1 MGSNDTLMAHPHG
14 QFRKV
19 KRHITCKRKSKH
31 SGIAQV
37 IAWRKLKRRAGRI
50 IEARH
55 KNKHRSINCKRKLKS
70 STNWSPSVAQVKAQY
85 QVQKESQWMLLYIY
99 PLAHTTSPY
108 HESSTRASYSVAS
121 NARGRS
127 NGVTPPFTPPHPHP
141 LMKGGQPPNV
151 YKPDLNIIVAN
162 SHVS

>member
-1 MGSNDTLMAHPHG
+1 MNA
-14 QFRKV
+14 
-19 KRHITCKRKSKH
+19 
-31 SGIAQV
+31 
-37 IAWRKLKRRAGRI
+37 I
-50 IEARH
+50 I
-55 KNKHRSINCKRKLKS
+55 
-70 STNWSPSVAQVKAQY
+70 
-85 QVQKESQWMLLYIY
+85 YIY

-121 NARGRS
+121 NASGRS
-127 NGVTPPFTPPHPHP
+127 IGVTPPFPPPHPQP